1 MLKIIQAETEE
12 QIQQI
17 RGLFTEYA
25 ASLGFDLCFQ
35 DFENELAELP
45 GDFALPDGRL
55 LMAVGGTTAA
65 GCVAL
70 KKIEDDVCEMS
81 RLYVRPEFRG
91 KGLGRLLVAAVIEGA
106 RQFGYER
113 IRLHTLATMKEAS
126 ALYQSMGFQLIEP
139 YSQIPQERCMFMEM
153 IL

>member
-1 MLKIIQAETEE
+1 MKFIQAETEE

-17 RGLFTEYA
+17 RELFTEYA

-35 DFENELAELP
+35 DFDNELAKLP

-70 KKIEDDVCEMS
+70 KRIEDDICEMS

-91 KGLGRLLVAAVIEGA
+91 KGVGRRLAAAVIEGA
-106 RQFGYER
+106 RQSGFER

-126 ALYQSMGFQLIEP
+126 ALYQLLGFQLIEP
-139 YSQIPQERCMFMEM
+139 YCQIPQERCMFMEL